1 MKRKTYIINNIKY
14 YSLHAVTPAIGLTY
28 HEVYHN
34 YEKWEEPLGLLKFR
48 NRIFCLKQRAQTFMR
63 LTPGYVPMEYS
74 KKRSPFAEGKN
85 NAKANSIKVIH
96 GSVWTRKLSRGENKA

>member
-1 MKRKTYIINNIKY
+1 MKRKTYIIYNVEY

-48 NRIFCLKQRAQTFMR
+48 NRIFCLKQRAQNFMR
-63 LTPGYVPMEYS
+63 LTPGYVQWNIVKSAAPLQ
-74 KKRSPFAEGKN
+74 KGK
-85 NAKANSIKVIH
+85 
-96 GSVWTRKLSRGENKA
+96 TMLRRTPSR